1 MRTLTSI
8 FLTLTLTVVIL
19 AGCDAFSNDESGIV
33 TLSGTVV
40 DSADRVGIE
49 DVVVRVSANSDSVA
63 FTNTQGNYQLQ
74 FEADSTQDVVLTF
87 SKSGFIST
95 SSVVTVVPERTIEVA
110 PILLV
115 ETETGGGGGSDDDD
129 LVRSSGRASNIL
141 LESQS
146 STSIGVRESGSVEV
160 AELIFQATD
169 SLGRAI
175 TPENAATINFTFGA
189 NPGGEAFIFPPSV
202 TTDENGRAKTNISS
216 GTIAGVV
223 QVIATATVDSRV
235 IRSRPVALAIHG
247 GLPDEEHFA
256 VATETF
262 NVARG
267 LFVFGI
273 ETALTAFVG
282 DQYSNPVRPG
292 TAVYF
297 TTSAGIIEG
306 SANTGP
312 LGTGSVSLITGPPVP
327 EDHPTYGPGYLTVS
341 ARTADRFNNEI
352 TSTIDLLFSGST
364 NIVFPAGQGGLA
376 TGQAYTFFVYD
387 ENQNPLAA
395 GTSITVSAEGTNV
408 EAVGNTNVLLTDNLF
423 GDHNFENLG
432 ITYGTTRFSFGIAQG
447 PDEDADGN
455 PIPPVVEAVTI
466 RVTSPNGNLER
477 VIFANGAVFSRDES
491 GELVPVLD

>member
-8 FLTLTLTVVIL
+8 FLTLTLTVFVL
-19 AGCDAFSNDESGIV
+19 AGCDAFKNDDAGTV

-40 DSADRVGIE
+40 DSNTRIGIE
-49 DVVVRVSANSDSVA
+49 DVVVRISLDSDSVA
-63 FTNTQGNYQLQ
+63 FTDAQGNYTLR
-74 FEADSTQDVVLTF
+74 FEADSTQDGTLSF
-87 SKSGFIST
+87 SKSGYIST
-95 SSVVTVVPERTIEVA
+95 TSGITVVPERTIEVA

-115 ETETGGGGGSDDDD
+115 EVESGGGDDDDD

-141 LESQS
+141 LETQS
-146 STSIGVRESGSVEV
+146 ATSIGVRESGSVEV
-160 AELIFQATD
+160 AELVFQATD

-175 TPENAATINFTFGA
+175 TPENATAVNFSFGA

-223 QVIATATVDSRV
+223 QVIATATVDGRV
-235 IRSRPVALAIHG
+235 IRSRPVALSIHG
-247 GLPDEEHFA
+247 GLPDQEHFA

-273 ETALTAFVG
+273 PTSITAFVG

-292 TAVYF
+292 TSVYF

-312 LGTGSVSLITGPPVP
+312 LGTGSVSIITGPPVP

-352 TSTIDLLFSGST
+352 TDTVDLLFSGST

-376 TGQAYTFFVYD
+376 IGQAYTFFVYD
-387 ENQNPLAA
+387 ENQNPLAG
-395 GTSITVSAEGTNV
+395 GTSITVTAQGTNV
-408 EAVGNTNVLLTDNLF
+408 EAVGNTNVQLTDNLF

-447 PDEDADGN
+447 PQEDADGN
-455 PIPPVVEAVTI
+455 PIAPVIEAVTI

-491 GELVPVLD
+491 GELVPVLN